1 MREFVN
7 VNHRNSWYDKIF
19 CVGLFYNTVQQ
30 LNNSFNTLVKCMN
43 LYRFLNWNILTVST
57 TQSVVDVH
65 GPGDTHAHGLT
76 LHTHTISQKERS
88 DKLKDVQMVAPHSL
102 GAQVVSPH
110 SMTAQVDNQHMNICT
125 LTRIPSWCFWFLLD
139 IGLTAC
145 GSSFF
150 FVLVN
155 LLEFHFFRTRI
166 FSATHTHT
174 DSHSTHTRLV
184 KKRGL
189 TS

>member
-174 DSHSTHTRLV
+174 DSHSTHD
-184 KKRGL
+184 
-189 TS
+189 S